1 MVATDATA
9 EHAIDASPE
18 PTRRFAESL
27 RALDLVSILR
37 RVRALILGGT
47 KFLGRGVVDEALARA
62 HEVTLFNRGET
73 NPELYPDVEKLRGD
87 RDGDLSALEGRDW
100 DYVIDLSGYLPR
112 VVRASAELLAGHVE
126 HYVFVSSISVYG
138 DFSEVAREDETPLI
152 RLDDTSDESLEGDRY
167 GGFKA
172 LCELVVAD
180 AFPGRSARVRAG
192 LIVGPN
198 DPTGRFTYWPSRI
211 ARGGEVLAPGRRGR
225 QVQFIDVRD
234 LGAWLVDLGER
245 RVSGAFNATGPEPPV
260 TMGELLE
267 TCRAV
272 SGSSARIT
280 WVEEEFLREREV
292 GEWME
297 LPLWIAETGDEAWR
311 RFQEVDVSRAV
322 AEGLRFRTLAD
333 TVRDTLEWALVTGDP
348 GAPLAS
354 GLEIGVAGMDAERE
368 AELLAEWR
376 AQAR

>member
-1 MVATDATA
+1 V
-9 EHAIDASPE
+9 
-18 PTRRFAESL
+18 
-27 RALDLVSILR
+27 
-37 RVRALILGGT
+37 RVLILGGT
-47 KFLGRGVVDEALARA
+47 KFLGRAVADEALARG

-73 NPELYPDVEKLRGD
+73 NPELYAEVEKLRGD

-100 DYVIDLSGYLPR
+100 DVVVDTCGYVPR
-112 VVRASAELLAGHVE
+112 VVRASAELLADRVD
-126 HYVFVSSISVYG
+126 HYAFVSSISVYG
-138 DFSEVAREDETPLI
+138 DFSDVAREDETPLI
-152 RLDDTSDESLEGDRY
+152 RIDDTSDERLEGDRY

-172 LCELVVAD
+172 LCEQVVAD
-180 AFPGRSARVRAG
+180 LFPGRSARVRAG

-198 DPTGRFTYWPSRI
+198 DPTGRFTYWPSRL
-211 ARGGEVLAPGRRGR
+211 ARGGEVLAPGRKGR

-234 LGAWLVDLGER
+234 LGSWLIELGER
-245 RVSGAFNATGPEPPV
+245 KVSGTFNGTGPEPPI

-272 SGSSARIT
+272 SGSNAEIT
-280 WVEEEFLREREV
+280 WVEEHFLREHEV

-297 LPLWIAETGDEAWR
+297 LPLWIAETGDPAWR

-322 AEGLRFRTLAD
+322 AEGLRFRPVAD
-333 TVRDTLEWALVTGDP
+333 TVRDTLEWALRTGDP

-354 GLEIGVAGMDAERE
+354 GIDIGEAGMEADRE
-368 AELLAEWR
+368 AKLLADWR